1 MRVATSGAPREEIE
15 GLLAALGDGTRRKI
29 FFSLMDR
36 EQSVK
41 DLATPLGITLTG
53 LGQHVRILESAR
65 LVSTRKVGRERI
77 CTVDPEG
84 LERLEAFAR
93 LQKTLWRSRFDA
105 LRRTVEGD

>member
-1 MRVATSGAPREEIE
+1 MRPSAEGVSRQEIE

-36 EQSVK
+36 EQSIK

-53 LGQHVRILESAR
+53 LGQHVRVLEGAR

-77 CTVDPEG
+77 CSVDPEG

-93 LQKTLWRSRFDA
+93 FQRTLWRSRFDA
-105 LRRTVEGD
+105 LRQIVEGD

>member
-1 MRVATSGAPREEIE
+1 MRVATDGVPREEIE

-29 FFSLMDR
+29 FFALMDR

-53 LGQHVRILESAR
+53 LGQHIRILESAR

-77 CTVDPEG
+77 CAVDTEG
-84 LERLEAFAR
+84 LERLETFAR
-93 LQKTLWRSRFDA
+93 LQRTLWRSRFDA
-105 LRRTVEGD
+105 LRRVVESD